1 MEINRRFA
9 LAATAAAV
17 ITLLCFTAGEAVP
30 FQFIRSSCKVTQYP
44 NLCEKSLCDFKP
56 ALQRRSP
63 RQLAHAAL
71 TVTSQRA
78 VRVSNFVRRVS
89 ADAGK
94 SSPARGSHYGGGVRD
109 CVETLGESVDR
120 LRLSVKEMERMGRY
134 RSRSFRWHLSNV
146 QTWVSAAITDQ
157 TTCIDSLAEDKS
169 AAGPQIRSQIVY
181 VNHLASN
188 ALALINRL
196 NPINN

>member
-44 NLCEKSLCDFKP
+44 NLCEKSLYDFKP

-71 TVTSQRA
+71 TVTAQRA
-78 VRVSNFVRRVS
+78 VRVSNFVHQVS
-89 ADAGK
+89 A
-94 SSPARGSHYGGGVRD
+94 ARGSHYGGGVRD